1 MRIHGISI
9 FADKSFTPQFDTLS
23 NLEDVLLRIYSGDSG
38 SAPKLTIFFAN
49 QQEATNFKNAVI
61 QSWEAFLREKN
72 KS

>member
-38 SAPKLTIFFAN
+38 SAPKLTIFFAD

-61 QSWEAFLREKN
+61 QSWEAFLREK
-72 KS
+72 KG